1 MAAKTA
7 RIKSAD
13 MLLMMISGPGNITAF
28 VRAARVTKSPAVI
41 DSTAI
46 KDEYRFNQ
54 PGIKDFDLIVTNVI
68 ETSGKFH
75 AIVDSG
81 SAVTFTADLGAGD
94 SQLLGWAHCFDYETG
109 VEVDGVQTEAV
120 RLSVHKDTL

>member
-7 RIKSAD
+7 RLKASDFTLMAISSAD
-13 MLLMMISGPGNITAF
+13 LSTR
-28 VRAARVTKSPAVI
+28 VRAARNTKSPAVV

-54 PGIKDFDLIVTNVI
+54 TGIKDHDFIVTQLI
-68 ETSGKFH
+68 ETSGVLH
-75 AIVDSG
+75 ALLD
-81 SAVTFTADLGAGD
+81 AAADVTWSTDIAGV
-94 SQLLGWAHCFDYETG
+94 SLNGRGYLFDYETG

-120 RLSVHKDTL
+120 RLSVNQDSA